1 MKPAVD
7 WSVYLVTDRALLGS
21 RSLETVVEA
30 AVRGGVTVVQLRE
43 KECSTRDMIDLG
55 LLLERLLEPFGV
67 PLIVD
72 DRVDV
77 ALAIGAAGVHV
88 GQSDMPYHEA
98 RRLLGDDAL
107 VGLTVETFD
116 DALAAA
122 GWDVD
127 YLGISPVFPTPTK
140 TDTGPAWGLEG
151 ITRLRDTSR
160 HVLIGIGGINAGNAG
175 EVIRAGAD
183 GVAVVSAVC
192 AAADPREAAH
202 RLAAAVAE
210 AKRGRA

>member
-7 WSVYLVTDRALLGS
+7 WSVYLVTDRPLLGG
-21 RSLETVVEA
+21 RSLEAVVEA

-43 KECSTRDMIDLG
+43 KDCSTRDYIDLG
-55 LLLERLLEPFGV
+55 WHLKRLLEPFGV

-77 ALAIGAAGVHV
+77 ALAVGAAGVHV

-98 RRLLGDDAL
+98 RRLLGPDAL
-107 VGLTVETFD
+107 VGLTVDTFD
-116 DALAAA
+116 DAFEAA
-122 GWDVD
+122 GWDAD
-127 YLGISPVFPTPTK
+127 YLGISPVFATPTK

-151 ITRLRDTSR
+151 VARLRRASQ
-160 HVLIGIGGINAGNAG
+160 HVLVGIGGINAGNAG

-210 AKRGRA
+210 AKRGRT

>member
-7 WSVYLVTDRALLGS
+7 WSVYLVTDRPLLGS

-55 LLLERLLEPFGV
+55 LLLKRLLEPFGV

-98 RRLLGDDAL
+98 RRLLGGDAL
-107 VGLTVETFD
+107 VGLTVERFD

-151 ITRLRDTSR
+151 ITRLRNASR

-175 EVIRAGAD
+175 DVIRAGAD